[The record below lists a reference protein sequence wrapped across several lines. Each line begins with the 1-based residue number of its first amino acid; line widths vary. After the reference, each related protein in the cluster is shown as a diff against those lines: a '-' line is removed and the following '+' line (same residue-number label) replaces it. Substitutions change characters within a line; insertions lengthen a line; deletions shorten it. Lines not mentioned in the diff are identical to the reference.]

1 MVQQDSWS
9 YYSYVH
15 SSNPE
20 WLLGFSHHFTVD
32 ASTLIF
38 RAAVAVDEKP

>member
-38 RAAVAVDEKP
+38 RAAVAVAEKP